1 MYHYPHSAVC
11 WSGGKDSMVLLH
23 LMRECGFE
31 LPVIFWREPWQPHKY
46 AFQDYVI
53 REWELMVWTWHPFRS
68 AMQQTGDEFEVQN
81 WYRLNDG
88 WMTCPSGIVPPEDG
102 YPWAC
107 AVDMLDRPK
116 QDRLVVSKC
125 DAAWVGHKRCDT
137 DKVLGGDAGTRV
149 EGRMMPEHMSLFFPL
164 RDWTHEDV

>member
-1 MYHYPHSAVC
+1 MS
-11 WSGGKDSMVLLH
+11 SGAG
-23 LMRECGFE
+23 
-31 LPVIFWREPWQPHKY
+31 
-46 AFQDYVI
+46 
-53 REWELMVWTWHPFRS
+53 T
-68 AMQQTGDEFEVQN
+68 
-81 WYRLNDG
+81 YRLNDG

-164 RDWTHEDV
+164 RDWTHEDVWQYIEENDVPYDKARYMKVDGKWAERPRQRYNLITCMRALLVWMGIRRESCALPEAWI